1 MISRNKMFKRIK
13 NMKNT
18 TKVYAFLAF
27 FLTIAFM
34 SISIISHSTDNI
46 VIGQV
51 AKQKYKAKADITNEV
66 ATSYDQEKAME
77 AVSNVYK
84 RDETVE
90 ESVNTGIDTFFTE
103 IEVQR
108 EAYKKATKNKETY
121 ISQNPERITFS
132 EEEINYLVSTDD
144 TTYNE
149 IKKSTKDVT
158 NEIFAQGVTEETVI
172 RDSIYVRE
180 LIGAT
185 LAGRDSEIAYKIIIG
200 YIEPNLIIDTEATEQ
215 AKEDAKKEVEPTVVL
230 PGQTIVD
237 EGDVITDEAYAL
249 LVQSGYVSEK
259 SNSNLFDILSI
270 IVFTSLT
277 FFLFFLYIANS
288 NRKIMEDEN
297 IKLVFLVIYLLAII
311 TIPVIEFLPISLSPI
326 LFAVFLTS
334 ILVDVKLAY
343 LLSVILPIFYIFAA
357 GIDRTY
363 SIFVIMT
370 SQYIALSAMDF
381 FDRGK
386 TFKIIVR
393 YTLFTLLLHV
403 TILVLNDAW
412 IIDSD
417 NLLSSSLFELAI
429 TFLSGIIIVSL
440 VQGSIPIWENV
451 FKIVTPNRLMDL
463 IKPSS
468 PLLRRLTLEAPGT
481 YHHSLVVANL
491 AEEAAIE
498 LDANVYLVRAA
509 AYYHDIGKLF
519 SPNFYTENQTGE
531 NPHDGI
537 TPEQSARIIK
547 RHVTYG
553 MELAEENKLPK
564 SVCEF
569 IPQHHGDTIIKYFY
583 YKAIANSGE
592 GKVNIEDF
600 RYPGEKPK
608 TVESGILM
616 LADSCEAASRVYLSE
631 GKSFEEVEKLITDI
645 FDDKI
650 TSGQLNDTN
659 LTFKDVNTIKQC
671 FLTVIKAMNH
681 QRISYVE
688 IKKDADEKQELE
700 DEKLEGIKLED
711 EKLSEIKLEDAKL
724 LSEKLDNENLDD
736 ENLDDEKLADIK
748 LDDVKVDEKLDNEKL
763 SDIKLVDKKLDDI
776 KLDGENLESLIENLE
791 ETLTELNSEK
801 SDVEK

>member
-1 MISRNKMFKRIK
+1 MISRNKMYKRIK

-18 TKVYAFLAF
+18 TKVYVFLAYVI
-27 FLTIAFM
+27 TVTFM
-34 SISIISHSTDNI
+34 SISIISNSTDNI

-51 AKQKYKAKADITNEV
+51 AKQKYKAKSDITNEV
-66 ATSYDQEKAME
+66 ATKADQEKAME
-77 AVSNVYK
+77 TVTNVYK

-90 ESVNTGIDTFFTE
+90 ETVNTGIDTFFSE
-103 IEVQR
+103 IDVQR
-108 EAYKKATKNKETY
+108 GAYKEAVKNKESY
-121 ISQNPERITFS
+121 VAQNPERITFS
-132 EEEINYLVSTDD
+132 SEEIDYLVSVED
-144 TTYNE
+144 TTYAE
-149 IKKSTKDVT
+149 IRKTTKDVI
-158 NEIFAQGVTEETVI
+158 NEIFEEGVTEETVI
-172 RDSIYVRE
+172 RDSIYIRE

-185 LAGRDSEIAYKIIIG
+185 LTGRDSEIAYKIVIG
-200 YIEPNLIIDTEATEQ
+200 YIEPNLVIDTDATEQ
-215 AKEDAKKEVEPTVVL
+215 AKEEAKKEVEPTVVL

-259 SNSNLFDILSI
+259 SNSSLFDILSI
-270 IVFTSLT
+270 IAFTALA
-277 FFLFFLYIANS
+277 FFLFFLYITNS
-288 NRKIMEDEN
+288 NREILQDEN
-297 IKLVFLVIYLLAII
+297 IKLVFLFIYLLAIV
-311 TIPVIEFLPISLSPI
+311 TIPIIDFLPISLSPV

-343 LLSVILPIFYIFAA
+343 LLSVILPIFYIFAT

-370 SQYIALSAMDF
+370 SQYIALSAIDF

-393 YTLFTLLLHV
+393 YTIFTLLLHV
-403 TILVLNDAW
+403 TILVLSDAW
-412 IIDSD
+412 ITDSD
-417 NLLSSSLFELAI
+417 NILNSSLFELAI

-519 SPNFYTENQTGE
+519 SPNFYTENQSGE

-553 MELAEENKLPK
+553 MELAEENHLPK
-564 SVCEF
+564 AVCEF

-600 RYPGEKPK
+600 RYPGVKPK
-608 TVESGILM
+608 SIESGILM

-631 GKSFEEVEKLITDI
+631 GKSFEEIEKLITEI

-659 LTFKDVNTIKQC
+659 LTFKDVNIVKQS
-671 FLTVIKAMNH
+671 FLNVIKAMNH
-681 QRISYVE
+681 QRISYLE
-688 IKKDADEKQELE
+688 IKKDADEKQDLE
-700 DEKLEGIKLED
+700 GEKQENIIEKLEELANELTNEVENNKSEVADNKNSVVSNKSEVLENKND
-711 EKLSEIKLEDAKL
+711 VVSNTSEVVGNKNDVANNKY
-724 LSEKLDNENLDD
+724 
-736 ENLDDEKLADIK
+736 DIK
-748 LDDVKVDEKLDNEKL
+748 GETP
-763 SDIKLVDKKLDDI
+763 KK
-776 KLDGENLESLIENLE
+776 
-791 ETLTELNSEK
+791 
-801 SDVEK
+801 